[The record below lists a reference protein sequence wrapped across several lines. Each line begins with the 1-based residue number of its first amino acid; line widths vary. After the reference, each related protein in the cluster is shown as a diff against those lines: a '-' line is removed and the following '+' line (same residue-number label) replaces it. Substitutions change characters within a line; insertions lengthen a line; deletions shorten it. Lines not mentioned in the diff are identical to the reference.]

1 MENRSVQ
8 PHNHKS
14 YAKEEIKSRKRK
26 ETIEERRRRFL
37 GTASVRFTTTTDQ
50 DAADQGALCE
60 SDYSRR
66 RHQVRRAQ
74 RYHRQRTLDYI
85 QDLETEITRL
95 RGSCENT
102 VDGDGKNPYLQSLT
116 SNGPPILG
124 GMNVS
129 VLVEAFD
136 GQIAP
141 GVCLASHAAGVPHYQ
156 LPHIFEPSSR
166 PYVATPTPL
175 NLEFVDPWTR
185 MLFYNF
191 SQNIAP
197 TLVVFDGPS
206 NGFRYHMLPLAWDIE
221 LVRYA
226 LLAMSANHMRFRR
239 HQLLPLA
246 LTFQSAAI
254 EKLSAMSKMDNYT
267 SDTSVTVLATIILLL
282 ITDMMNGGPQFHLLF
297 GMVTSWVDATN
308 CGSVPLTYPTHR
320 SDIEVFLLDQLDMVH
335 RYAKPLTIERHVIR
349 EQRGST
355 LLTIPTGTL
364 KDNLTRIF
372 KSISEAIKYTCYIY
386 YYHIMNDT
394 PPLDIEHVLNK
405 LKDATQHIPPYAPG
419 ENSLAWVYF
428 VAAAESSV
436 PIRRLYFT
444 KRLLGLFERG
454 NFSNPTPAFVILHHI
469 WNCHDFDRSWT
480 KHLRDQGFFSVT
492 LSPT

>member
-1 MENRSVQ
+1 MENRSDQ

-14 YAKEEIKSRKRK
+14 YAKKEIKSRKRK

-50 DAADQGALCE
+50 DAADQ
-60 SDYSRR
+60 
-66 RHQVRRAQ
+66 
-74 RYHRQRTLDYI
+74 
-85 QDLETEITRL
+85 
-95 RGSCENT
+95 
-102 VDGDGKNPYLQSLT
+102 DGDGKNPYLQSLT

-141 GVCLASHAAGVPHYQ
+141 GVCVASHAAGVPHYQ
-156 LPHIFEPSSR
+156 LPHIFRPSSI
-166 PYVATPTPL
+166 
-175 NLEFVDPWTR
+175 
-185 MLFYNF
+185 

-206 NGFRYHMLPLAWDIE
+206 NGFRYHILPLAWDIE

-254 EKLSAMSKMDNYT
+254 ERLSAMSKMDNHT

-282 ITDMMNGGPQFHLLF
+282 ITDMMNGGPQFHLLY

-320 SDIEVFLLDQLDMVH
+320 SDMEVFLLDQLDMVH

-355 LLTIPTGTL
+355 PLTIPTGTL

-394 PPLDIEHVLNK
+394 PPLDIEHVLDK
-405 LKDATQHIPPYAPG
+405 LKDATQHVPPYAPG

-444 KRLLGLFERG
+444 KRLMGLLERG
-454 NFSNPTPAFVILHHI
+454 SFSNPTVAFVILHHI
-469 WNCHDFDRSWT
+469 WNCHDFDKSWT
-480 KHLRDQGFFSVT
+480 KHLRDQGFFSVK

>member
-1 MENRSVQ
+1 MENRSDQ
-8 PHNHKS
+8 SHNHQN
-14 YAKEEIKSRKRK
+14 YAKKEIKSRKRK

-37 GTASVRFTTTTDQ
+37 GTASVRFTNTTDQ
-50 DAADQGALCE
+50 DAADRGALYE

-66 RHQVRRAQ
+66 RYQVRRAQ
-74 RYHRQRTLDYI
+74 RYHRLRTLDYI

-95 RGSCENT
+95 RGLCKDT
-102 VDGDGKNPYLQSLT
+102 VDGDGKEPYLQSLT
-116 SNGPPILG
+116 SNAAPNLG

-141 GVCLASHAAGVPHYQ
+141 GVFMASHAADVSPYQ
-156 LPHIFEPSSR
+156 LPYMFEPR
-166 PYVATPTPL
+166 DPTPTPW

-206 NGFRYHMLPLAWDIE
+206 NGFRRHMLPLAWDNE

-226 LLAMSANHMRFRR
+226 LMAISANHMRFRR
-239 HQLLPLA
+239 HQLLSLA
-246 LTFQSAAI
+246 LNFQSTAI
-254 EKLSAMSKMDNYT
+254 EKLSAMSKTDNPT
-267 SDTSVTVLATIILLL
+267 GDMRVAVLATIILLL

-297 GMVTSWVDATN
+297 GMVTSWIDGTN
-308 CGSVPLTYPTHR
+308 CGSVPLAHQTHH
-320 SDIEVFLLDQLDMVH
+320 SDMEVFLLDQLDMVR
-335 RYAKPLTIERHVIR
+335 RYAKPLTIERHAIH
-349 EQRGST
+349 EQRGPDP
-355 LLTIPTGTL
+355 LTVHTGTL
-364 KDNLTRIF
+364 RENLTRIF
-372 KSISEAIKYTCYIY
+372 KSISEAIKHTCYIY

-394 PPLDIEHVLNK
+394 LPPDLEDVLDR
-405 LKDATQHIPPYAPG
+405 LKDTTQNIPPYAPG

-436 PIRRLYFT
+436 PTRRIYFT
-444 KRLLGLFERG
+444 KRLMGILERG
-454 NFSNPTPAFVILHHI
+454 SFSNPAPAFAMLHHI
-469 WNCHDFDRSWT
+469 WNCHDFGRSWT
-480 KHLRDQGFFSVT
+480 KYLRGKDSFSVT